1 MSASTR
7 LAAISPCLLGG
18 GTGRNLPL
26 TERELVLDT
35 LGGLSNWSRRLR
47 FRLWRLRFGFRWIWS
62 DWDRIWLRFWYRWVW
77 SDWNRVRLWLGRI
90 RLDRLDR
97 LRLRFWLWLSVLLS
111 WFDRCF
117 CWLWFS
123 CMFRFF
129 FLLKG

>member
-7 LAAISPCLLGG
+7 LAAISPCLLRG

-35 LGGLSNWSRRLR
+35 LGGLSNWPRRLR
-47 FRLWRLRFGFRWIWS
+47 FRLWRLRFGFRRIWS
-62 DWDRIWLRFWYRWVW
+62 HWDRIWLRFWFRWVW

-90 RLDRLDR
+90 RLDRLR
-97 LRLRFWLWLSVLLS
+97 LRLWLWLSVVLS
-111 WFDRCF
+111 WLDRCLGRL
-117 CWLWFS
+117 WLS
-123 CMFRFF
+123 HNCGFF